1 MSLNK
6 TKIIWRNPKED
17 WELDFTLNP
26 VVGCRHNCKDTNGNP
41 YCYAKRMN
49 DRFKW
54 IPKWTEPVFYPERLK
69 EIAKIKKPAT
79 IFVGSMSD
87 IFGKWVDRK
96 WILTILLVTIR
107 NPRHRF
113 MFLTKN
119 PKRYNDFAFPDNCWL
134 GTTLDHIKYKKR
146 IEQLELGA
154 RYPKKNKTFVSI
166 EPILSDL
173 SEVDFSGIDLLI
185 VGKDSSVGAEPP
197 NPKWITSLKHK
208 NIFYKENVKQFVK

>member
-26 VVGCRHNCKDTNGNP
+26 VVGCRHACP
-41 YCYAKRMN
+41 YCYAERLN

-54 IPKWTEPVFYPERLK
+54 IPKWTEPVFYPERLD
-69 EIAKIKKPAT
+69 EISKIKKPAT

-87 IFGKWVDRK
+87 IFGEWVDRK
-96 WILTILLVTIR
+96 WILDIFLVAFK
-107 NPRHRF
+107 NPQHRF

-119 PKRYNDFAFPDNCWL
+119 PKRYNEFAFPDNCWL

-146 IEQLELGA
+146 IEQLKIGA
-154 RYPKKNKTFVSI
+154 KRQTENNKTFVSI
-166 EPILSDL
+166 EPILSDV
-173 SEVDFSGIDLLI
+173 SEVDFTGIDLLI
-185 VGKDSSVGAEPP
+185 VGADSSMGAKSP
-197 NPKWITSLKHK
+197 NPEWITSLKHD
-208 NIFYKENVKQFVK
+208 